1 MQNSSYQPQA
11 PFHESPPMSHQS
23 ASEDSAWAHLY
34 RAVRQPPAAAEVV
47 KHLDDDPDARRAHM
61 ALYLVARETLHAR
74 ELEVARNQR
83 SAALIRAVF
92 ALLVITPL
100 RWLRSALS
108 SSADVNAGAIT
119 LPAFESPA
127 NPAKARTRAK
137 VRIDTLRKD
146 PDLAQA
152 IEGFAAPGAAVLA
165 VARIGEQGDSRGHKA
180 A

>member
-92 ALLVITPL
+92 TSLVITPL

-108 SSADVNAGAIT
+108 SSAGVKAGTI
-119 LPAFESPA
+119 LPALESPA

-152 IEGFAAPGAAVLA
+152 IEGFAASGAAVSA
-165 VARIGEQGDSRGHKA
+165 VVRIGEQGDSRGHKA

>member
-74 ELEVARNQR
+74 ELEVARKQR

-92 ALLVITPL
+92 TSLVIAPY
-100 RWLRSALS
+100 RALRSALPHR
-108 SSADVNAGAIT
+108 AGVKAGAI
-119 LPAFESPA
+119 LPALESPA

>member
-34 RAVRQPPAAAEVV
+34 RAVRQTPAAAEVV

-92 ALLVITPL
+92 TSLVITPL

-108 SSADVNAGAIT
+108 SSADVKSGAI
-119 LPAFESPA
+119 LPALESPA

-137 VRIDTLRKD
+137 LRIDTLRKD

>member
-92 ALLVITPL
+92 TSLVIAPL
-100 RWLRSALS
+100 RGLRSALS
-108 SSADVNAGAIT
+108 HRAEVTAGAI
-119 LPAFESPA
+119 LPALESRA
-127 NPAKARTRAK
+127 TPAKARTRAK

-152 IEGFAAPGAAVLA
+152 IEGFTAPAAAVPAL
-165 VARIGEQGDSRGHKA
+165 ARIGGQGDSRGHKA

>member
-34 RAVRQPPAAAEVV
+34 RAVRQTPAAAEVV

-74 ELEVARNQR
+74 ELEVARSQR

-92 ALLVITPL
+92 TSLVITPL

-108 SSADVNAGAIT
+108 TSADVNAGAI
-119 LPAFESPA
+119 LPALESPA

-152 IEGFAAPGAAVLA
+152 IEGFAASGAAVSA
-165 VARIGEQGDSRGHKA
+165 VVRIGEQGDSRGHKA